1 MTIPDSVTSI
11 GKNAFSG
18 CRSLTIY
25 GEEGSYAKT
34 YAKQNNIPFVSTTA
48 TPTPSAAKDFTYK
61 KLSGSG
67 VSVTGYIVYAMEE
80 LGLAIW
86 LPDGLNAVELSEEE
100 IAEGY
105 LYVLT
110 DDEETCLI
118 TVDAVNMEGMTLDG
132 VLEAAI
138 AEGMFEPEIVNINGL
153 SAVSYKDEANNA
165 GCIVLVDTDCNVIT
179 FTLMPIEGEEAELA
193 FAVIMSSLMPLE

>member
-1 MTIPDSVTSI
+1 MKKMIALLALLCVAVMPFAVMAETVITWDDVSAVI
-11 GKNAFSG
+11 EASG
-18 CRSLTIY
+18 L
-25 GEEGSYAKT
+25 EGGFYT
-34 YAKQNNIPFVSTTA
+34 
-48 TPTPSAAKDFTYK
+48 
-61 KLSGSG
+61 
-67 VSVTGYIVYAMEE
+67 MEE

-118 TVDAVNMEGMTLDG
+118 TVDAVNEEGMTLDG

-165 GCIVLVDTDCNVIT
+165 GCIVLVDTNCNVIT